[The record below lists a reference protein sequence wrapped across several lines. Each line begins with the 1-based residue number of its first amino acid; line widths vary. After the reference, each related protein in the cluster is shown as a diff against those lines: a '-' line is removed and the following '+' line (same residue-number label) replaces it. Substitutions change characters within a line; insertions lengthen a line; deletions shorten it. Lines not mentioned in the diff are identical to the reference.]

1 MSGLSQEVVHE
12 IVHRHSLGQSVRSI
26 ARTMNLSRGVVQRIL
41 DKHAADREQ
50 GPPHPDMPRRR
61 APRGSAVDAYQ
72 EAITVFLK
80 RYPNMTAV
88 RLLEEL
94 RALGYQGGYT
104 VLRQRVKELRCQ
116 TSAPLVQRF
125 ETAPGIQAQM
135 DWAIYTLDFSSE
147 GRRRVNLFSYVL
159 GYSRRQYLRFTES
172 QDFETLLR
180 EHVRAFE
187 HLGGVAATCLYDNMK
202 TVVDRWE
209 GGAPVYNVRFLAF
222 AAHYG
227 FRPWACLPRRPQT
240 KGKVERPFQYV
251 ESNLLNGRT
260 FSGLEHLN
268 QFTQHWLANT
278 ADLRVH
284 RETRKRPSDAHAE
297 ELPHLL
303 PLPATPYDTAH
314 FVYRTVDAEG
324 MIAYERN
331 LYSAPWRLVG
341 RMLPVRV
348 TEQEIVLYDSRS
360 LKEVGRHALYPRHV
374 KGQKQVSDEHRPS
387 RNAREQED
395 ALRERFAELGESA
408 MAFLEG
414 LLRSHRDGKHQA
426 RKVLSLVA
434 AYYGDDV
441 RAAFERAVRYRACAF
456 NSLERIL
463 AAQARPRPPL
473 ELLNEQFRPSICDDP
488 PVGPRPTADYQE
500 LLEEPH
506 DDDPPPDEDQ

>member
-1 MSGLSQEVVHE
+1 MSGLSQEAVHE

-26 ARTMNLSRGVVQRIL
+26 ARTMRLSRGAVQRAL
-41 DKHAADREQ
+41 DKHAAGREQ
-50 GPPHPDMPRRR
+50 GAPHPDMPRRR
-61 APRGSAVDAYQ
+61 SSRGSAVDAYQ

-94 RALGYQGGYT
+94 RPLGYQGGYT
-104 VLRQRVKELRCQ
+104 VLRERVKQLRCQ
-116 TSAPLVQRF
+116 TSPPLIQRF
-125 ETAPGIQAQM
+125 ETAPGMQAQM
-135 DWAIYTLDFSSE
+135 DWAVYTLDFSSE

-180 EHVRAFE
+180 EHARAFE

-209 GGAPVYNVRFLAF
+209 GGEPVYNVRFLAF

-227 FRPWACLPRRPQT
+227 FRPWACRPRRAQT

-260 FSGLEHLN
+260 FSSLEHLN
-268 QFTQHWLANT
+268 QATQHWLANT
-278 ADLRVH
+278 ADVRVH
-284 RETRKRPSDAHAE
+284 RETRKRPRDAHAE

-303 PLPATPYDTAH
+303 PLPAAAYDTAR
-314 FVYRTVDAEG
+314 FVYRTVDTEG
-324 MIAYERN
+324 MISYERN

-348 TEQEIVLYDSRS
+348 TEEEVVLYDCRS
-360 LKEVGRHALYPRHV
+360 LKEVGRHTLFPRHV
-374 KGQKQVSDEHRPS
+374 KGQRRVSDEHRPS

-395 ALRERFAELGESA
+395 MLRERFAELGESA
-408 MAFLEG
+408 VAFLEG

-434 AYYGDDV
+434 TYHGDDV
-441 RAAFERAVRYRACAF
+441 QAAFERAVRYRAFAF

-473 ELLNEQFRPSICDDP
+473 ELLDEQFRPSICDDP
-488 PVGPRPTADYQE
+488 PVGPRPTTDYQE
-500 LLEEPH
+500 LLEEPR
-506 DDDPPPDEDQ
+506 DDDQPTEEVQ

>member
-1 MSGLSQEVVHE
+1 M
-12 IVHRHSLGQSVRSI
+12 
-26 ARTMNLSRGVVQRIL
+26 
-41 DKHAADREQ
+41 
-50 GPPHPDMPRRR
+50 
-61 APRGSAVDAYQ
+61 
-72 EAITVFLK
+72 
-80 RYPNMTAV
+80 
-88 RLLEEL
+88 EEL
-94 RALGYQGGYT
+94 RPLGYQGGYT
-104 VLRQRVKELRCQ
+104 VLRERVRELRSQ

-125 ETAPGIQAQM
+125 ETAPGMQAQM
-135 DWAIYTLDFSSE
+135 DWAVYTIDFSAE

-159 GYSRRQYLRFTES
+159 GYSRRQYLHFTES

-209 GGAPVYNVRFLAF
+209 GGGPVYNVRFLSF

-227 FRPWACLPRRPQT
+227 FRPWACQPRRAQT

-268 QFTQHWLANT
+268 QVARHWLANT
-278 ADLRVH
+278 ADVRVH
-284 RETRKRPSDAHAE
+284 RETRKRPVDMHAE

-303 PLPATPYDTAH
+303 SLPTVPYDTAR

-324 MIAYERN
+324 MISYERN

-348 TEQEIVLYDSRS
+348 GEEELVLYDPRN
-360 LKEVGRHALYPRHV
+360 LKEAGRHALFPRDS
-374 KGQKQVSDEHRPS
+374 KGQRQVSDEHRPS
-387 RNAREQED
+387 RNAREHED
-395 ALRERFAELGESA
+395 ALRERFAELGETA
-408 MAFLEG
+408 AAFLDG
-414 LLRSHRDGKHQA
+414 LLRSNRDGKHQA
-426 RKVLSLVA
+426 RKVLGLISM
-434 AYYGDDV
+434 YHGDDV
-441 RAAFERAVRYRACAF
+441 KAAFERAVRYRAF
-456 NSLERIL
+456 SWNSLERIL

-473 ELLNEQFRPSICDDP
+473 ELLGEQYRPSICDDL

-506 DDDPPPDEDQ
+506 GDDQPPNEDQPGEDQPPEDQPPEKHPPGEDQ